1 MGIALL
7 EMKNRIFG
15 LDAQLVFDTC
25 ITLIAVFV
33 LFLLMSYL
41 LFKPAREL
49 IRKRQEYIKDQLDE
63 AAQAQ
68 KVADDMKTEY
78 DAKLQDVG
86 QEAEEILTQARKKAK
101 AKENEIVDEAKEEA
115 FRITARAKKDIELEK
130 ARVKDEMKQEMV
142 EVATAM
148 AGRFVEETMDEKKQ
162 SELIDETLEKMGDT
176 TWRN

>member
-148 AGRFVEETMDEKKQ
+148 DGRFVEETMDEKKQ